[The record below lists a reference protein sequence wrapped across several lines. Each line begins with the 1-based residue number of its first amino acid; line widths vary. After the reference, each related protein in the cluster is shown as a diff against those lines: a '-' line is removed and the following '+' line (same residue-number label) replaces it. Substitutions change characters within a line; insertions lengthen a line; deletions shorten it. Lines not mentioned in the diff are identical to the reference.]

1 MKRVGGVG
9 PWVKETSRTRVG
21 VYTVISTGNT
31 YHNTVHA
38 YVYLAGAGTNVKKPL
53 KFRVRKIPY
62 PGTIKD
68 FSRTTGFCE
77 PC

>member
-1 MKRVGGVG
+1 M
-9 PWVKETSRTRVG
+9 
-21 VYTVISTGNT
+21 VYIPKFQRENA

-38 YVYLAGAGTNVKKPL
+38 YVYLAGANVKKPM

-62 PGTIKD
+62 PGTITD
-68 FSRTTGFCE
+68 FSRITGFCE